1 MAALE
6 GPLSEWEPIL
16 LALEGQ
22 GLDALASA
30 STTSLMIL
38 VSAHGHRPHPPPSS
52 LSFGW
57 LHHHAETALSKA
69 TRARCPC

>member
-6 GPLSEWEPIL
+6 GPPSEWEPIL

-38 VSAHGHRPHPPPSS
+38 VSAHGHRPHPPPQFLVVWLASS
-52 LSFGW
+52 PRRNCSLQG
-57 LHHHAETALSKA
+57 HQG
-69 TRARCPC
+69 